1 MWRRTAWAVLVP
13 LVGLAAACSA
23 QPAATGSA
31 LAEGRAL
38 VERAERALEQ
48 GNSPSPYADPAVE
61 TLKRAVSQPNPAPE
75 AYYYLGRAYALAGHP
90 EIAARCLL
98 HYLDLNPAGQEDL
111 RKLAHDYVLRTEFV
125 LGCEALSMG
134 RGRTAEAHFA
144 AAARMAPEN
153 PLIARKLESALS
165 GKYDASH
172 DEALTFAPEDPEN
185 PMPLVVPRGEV
196 FPRFAHRAIVRLAT
210 GDLPGAG
217 ADIDKV
223 MAARGTNATLAGLRA
238 AIYFQSGEAARAMER
253 FGPAFGDPVV
263 PTDLPVLTTR
273 VASVAGS
280 AYRVSR
286 VCEGAVLSMLPYLD
300 RAVDRAAIAGF
311 LSRNHVVAVSRVGDV
326 FALEVPPS
334 GLACRLRSGAG
345 AAATEVKP
353 LAAGPPKALL
363 AVLDPDLVAQSRILA
378 FPRTPQETELRFVLR
393 EVDKSGE
400 VTFEEPPLAAV
411 GWSIPVPPVE
421 GGTGQP
427 TSNQTP
433 PSGATV
439 AALADACLPVY
450 SRTAGQPEAVRAVW
464 MTDRFLE
471 ALCRLS
477 GNAPDIA
484 DLRALRKAAET
495 HLVFMVMAPDTPQ
508 DEALA
513 KASALVG
520 SQGDRRFGAYLDTL
534 TGVPGLSARAKAYG
548 VAFPIASRTGKALP
562 LDQPGELTLLLGGQE
577 APRFRF
583 SWQLPLVEPA
593 LLRAALGE
601 APTQ

>member
-1 MWRRTAWAVLVP
+1 MRRRTVWAVLAS
-13 LVGLAAACSA
+13 LLGLAAACFA
-23 QPAATGSA
+23 QPAAPTGP

-48 GNSPSPYADPAVE
+48 GNSPSPFADPAVE

-98 HYLDLNPAGQEDL
+98 HYLDLTPTGQEDL
-111 RKLAHDYVLRTEFV
+111 RKQAHDYVLRTEFV
-125 LGCEALSMG
+125 LGCEALSAG

-153 PLIARKLESALS
+153 PLVARKLESALS
-165 GKYDASH
+165 GKFDASH
-172 DEALTFAPEDPEN
+172 EDSLTFPPEDPEN

-196 FPRFAHRAIVRLAT
+196 FSRFAHRAIIRLAT

-238 AIYFQSGEAARAMER
+238 AVYFQSAEGPTALER

-286 VCEGAVLSMLPYLD
+286 ICEGAVLAMLPYVD
-300 RAVDRAAIAGF
+300 RAVDRAAVTGF
-311 LSRNHVVAVSRVGDV
+311 LARNHLLAITRVGDV
-326 FALEVPPS
+326 FTLEVPPS
-334 GLACRLRSGAG
+334 GLSCRLRTGAG
-345 AAATEVKP
+345 ATAAELRP
-353 LAAGPPKALL
+353 LAAGPPRALL
-363 AVLDPDLVAQSRILA
+363 DLLDPALVAQSRFVV
-378 FPRTPQETELRFVLR
+378 FPRGAQEAELRFVLR

-400 VTFEEPPLAAV
+400 ISFEEPPLAAT
-411 GWSIPVPPVE
+411 GWSIPTPPPE
-421 GGTGQP
+421 GGAGQP
-427 TSNQTP
+427 AGSQG
-433 PSGATV
+433 SAVTV

-477 GNAPDIA
+477 GGAPDIA

-495 HLVFMVMAPDTPQ
+495 HLVFMVMAPDIPQ
-508 DEALA
+508 DETLA
-513 KASALVG
+513 KASVLVG
-520 SQGDRRFGAYLDTL
+520 SAGDRRFGAYLDTL

-548 VAFPIASRTGKALP
+548 VAFPVASRSGKVL
-562 LDQPGELTLLLGGQE
+562 LVDQPGELSLLVGGQE
-577 APRFRF
+577 SPRFRF
-583 SWQLPLVEPA
+583 AWQLPLAEPA
-593 LLRAALGE
+593 LLRTALGE
-601 APTQ
+601 ATPQ